1 MAFFCCYCGC
11 KVNNNWLF
19 CPKCGKSLPKIEN
32 KTSKK
37 QIADSNEQNSLEKT
51 NLIRN
56 VDVNAFELRLREYRA
71 LKSSEEHRY
80 PLCVFE
86 DNALYQLL
94 NARNRIIVK
103 EDLLKVK
110 YWGEYRIK
118 KYGDD
123 IVGIL
128 EELDRNYI
136 FKK

>member
-1 MAFFCCYCGC
+1 MICTAATR
-11 KVNNNWLF
+11 
-19 CPKCGKSLPKIEN
+19 SLPKIEN
-32 KTSKK
+32 TKIDKTNKK
-37 QIADSNEQNSLEKT
+37 KITDLKEQNLSEQT
-51 NLIRN
+51 SFIRK
-56 VDVNAFELRLREYRA
+56 VDVNAFETRLREYRA

-110 YWGEYRIK
+110 YWGENRIK

-123 IVGIL
+123 IIGIL